1 MPYIVA
7 LVLVAMFTVNVT
19 ASALGN
25 APAVGNVAE
34 MVILLAAAV
43 AFSVGILRSEAREKT
58 RKEANETDPA
68 EGPSI
73 NTDMR

>member
-19 ASALGN
+19 VGALGD
-25 APAVGNVAE
+25 APIVNNVAE

-43 AFSVGILRSEAREKT
+43 AFSVGILRSEAREQA
-58 RKEANETDPA
+58 RERDAADS
-68 EGPSI
+68 PSI
-73 NTDMR
+73 DTDTR

>member
-1 MPYIVA
+1 
-7 LVLVAMFTVNVT
+7 
-19 ASALGN
+19 LGN